1 MNDRSNIAVIGG
13 GIVGVQIARAL
24 QRQAYKVTLIDKQ
37 QPGRGT
43 SFGNAGF
50 IASDEIFPLAH
61 GRILKSIP
69 GLLADP
75 LGPLAVNWQQIPRL
89 LPWFFQFVRACSGAR
104 ARQNIAALAS
114 LQKTAAA
121 AWRDTLKIEGISA
134 LMRENG
140 AYKIFET
147 QKGFDQTAVER
158 AQQSDHDITWE
169 TKSASAINHEIPEL
183 KRAIHGGVY
192 YPAGMHTI
200 NPFDLT
206 QALFERFTADGG
218 QFLQTEIQALVVKDK
233 TVIGVQAGDE
243 RIAVKNVIVAGGYQS
258 GALLKPLGFRV
269 PLVAERGYHLEL
281 SHQEVAINSP
291 IGFHERG
298 FYVTPMT
305 TGLRLAGTSEFT
317 AADSDPEPRWRRA
330 EILHQHFDELFPE
343 VGQSETHRWMGRR
356 PTMPDFLPV
365 LGRAPGVQG
374 LYLAFGHQHLGLTL
388 SAVTAKLMCDLIGD
402 NASPID
408 LSPFSLARFQ

>member
-1 MNDRSNIAVIGG
+1 MNDRLNITVIGG
-13 GIVGVQIARAL
+13 GIIGVQIARAL
-24 QRQAYKVTLIDKQ
+24 QRQAHQVTLIDKQ
-37 QPGRGT
+37 APGRGT

-50 IASDEIFPLAH
+50 IACDEIFPLAH

-69 GLLADP
+69 GLVANP

-89 LPWFFQFVRACSGAR
+89 LPWFYQFVRACSGDR
-104 ARQNIAALAS
+104 VEQNIAALAS
-114 LQKTAAA
+114 LQKAAA
-121 AWRDTLKIEGISA
+121 GDWRDTLKREGISA

-147 QKGFDQTAVER
+147 KKGFDETAAERTQQTH
-158 AQQSDHDITWE
+158 HDIAWE
-169 TKSASAINHEIPEL
+169 SKSAAALNDEIPEL
-183 KRAIHGGVY
+183 KHAVHGGIY

-206 QALFERFTADGG
+206 QALFEKFTADGG
-218 QFLQTEIQALVVKDK
+218 RFLQTEIKALIVKDNAVVGMNSTDNRLASEK
-233 TVIGVQAGDE
+233 VVIAS
-243 RIAVKNVIVAGGYQS
+243 GYQS
-258 GALLKPLGFRV
+258 GVLLKPLGFHV
-269 PLVAERGYHLEL
+269 PLAAERGYHIEL
-281 SHQEVAINSP
+281 SHHEVAINTP

-317 AADSDPEPRWRRA
+317 AADTDPEPRWRRA

-343 VGQSETHRWMGRR
+343 VGQCETHRWMGRR
-356 PTMPDFLPV
+356 PTLPDFLPV
-365 LGRAPGVQG
+365 IGQAPAVNG

-388 SAVTAKLMCDLIGD
+388 SAVTAKLMCDLIGGGS
-402 NASPID
+402 SPVE